1 MASWTFALDLDHA
14 PGRSL
19 AQQIAGA
26 LSADI
31 QRGRLRPG
39 DRLPGSRTL
48 AGMLKVHRQTVVT
61 AIDDLVAEG
70 WLVCRKASG
79 TFVADGLPEAPTN
92 RRRDTERSRRA
103 SPRDSPGVGERAAPG
118 ASTRRRARAPHVRHA
133 PGCSSVARRTDRSL
147 LSPLDWRVRR
157 VGALVQSSGRVASP
171 SPATRAHCRS
181 RGVWPS
187 TRVDHGDAR
196 QPDGADAVGAA
207 LIRPGDAVAVEHPG
221 YRPAWEAFKLAGA
234 EVLPVHVDD
243 RGLDVRALRQLIAR
257 RRIRA
262 VYVTPHHQFPTTV
275 TLSGPRRLELLDL
288 AAHER
293 FAVIED
299 DYDHEF
305 HYSGKP
311 VLPMASIDRAGVVAY
326 VGTLSKVLAPGLR
339 LGFVAAP
346 PDLIE
351 QLIAYRSFVDLQ
363 GDHVL
368 ECAIAQM
375 LEDGLIQ
382 RHVRKMRRA
391 YRARLGTLAAR
402 FGNSLVIPHVPRTFG
417 RTAIW
422 VRTRSTRM
430 MVQWARAARDR
441 GVVFDAGGA
450 FTLNGAPAPGA
461 RLGFA
466 CLTEDEIGRAVK
478 ALAAAASFVR
488 SRSYQEEFTPDVPR
502 ADVPSAATKTFVSS
516 RPALRPRRAQGCRW

>member
-1 MASWTFALDLDHA
+1 MASWTLALDLDRT

-19 AQQIAGA
+19 VQQIAGA

-70 WLVCRKASG
+70 WLVCKKASG
-79 TFVADGLPEAPTN
+79 TFVADGMPDAPTN

-103 SPRDSPGVGERAAPG
+103 SPSRFALELASAPLPELPRDAG
-118 ASTRRRARAPHVRHA
+118 AGALLMSGTRPDVRLLPAELIGRYYRRSIGAFGRQ
-133 PGCSSVARRTDRSL
+133 L
-147 LSPLDWRVRR
+147 LSYNHPAGVPRLRQQL
-157 VGALVQSSGRVASP
+157 ALMLSLTRGLAIDPASIMV
-171 SPATRAHCRS
+171 TRGSQMAL
-181 RGVWPS
+181 
-187 TRVDHGDAR
+187 TLLAR
-196 QPDGADAVGAA
+196 A

-221 YRPAWEAFKLAGA
+221 YRPAWEAFGLAGA

-311 VLPMASIDRAGVVAY
+311 VLPIASIDRAGVVAY

-339 LGFVAAP
+339 IGFVAAP
-346 PDLIE
+346 SDLIE
-351 QLIAYRSFVDLQ
+351 QLIAYRSFIDLQ

-391 YRARLGTLAAR
+391 YRARLGTLATALR
-402 FGNSLVIPHVPRTFG
+402 QQLGDFLTFREPSG
-417 RTAIW
+417 GTAIW

-466 CLTEDEIGRAVK
+466 CLTEDEMGRAVK

-488 SRSYQEEFTPDVPR
+488 SRSYPG
-502 ADVPSAATKTFVSS
+502 AG
-516 RPALRPRRAQGCRW
+516 LRGHA

>member
-1 MASWTFALDLDHA
+1 
-14 PGRSL
+14 
-19 AQQIAGA
+19 
-26 LSADI
+26 
-31 QRGRLRPG
+31 
-39 DRLPGSRTL
+39 
-48 AGMLKVHRQTVVT
+48 
-61 AIDDLVAEG
+61 
-70 WLVCRKASG
+70 
-79 TFVADGLPEAPTN
+79 
-92 RRRDTERSRRA
+92 
-103 SPRDSPGVGERAAPG
+103 
-118 ASTRRRARAPHVRHA
+118 
-133 PGCSSVARRTDRSL
+133 
-147 LSPLDWRVRR
+147 
-157 VGALVQSSGRVASP
+157 
-171 SPATRAHCRS
+171 
-181 RGVWPS
+181 
-187 TRVDHGDAR
+187 
-196 QPDGADAVGAA
+196 
-207 LIRPGDAVAVEHPG
+207 
-221 YRPAWEAFKLAGA
+221 
-234 EVLPVHVDD
+234 VHVDD

-311 VLPMASIDRAGVVAY
+311 VLPMASSDRAGVVAY

-339 LGFVAAP
+339 IGFVAAP
-346 PDLIE
+346 SDLIE

-391 YRARLGTLAAR
+391 YRARLGTLAAALR
-402 FGNSLVIPHVPRTFG
+402 QQLGDFLTFREPSG
-417 RTAIW
+417 GTAIW

-478 ALAAAASFVR
+478 ALAAAASLVR
-488 SRSYQEEFTPDVPR
+488 SRSDSR
-502 ADVPSAATKTFVSS
+502 AG
-516 RPALRPRRAQGCRW
+516 LRGHA